1 MIFSP
6 GSQGFVEHRSTF
18 WICSVVATVPSKGF
32 LFSDLFARHNFKA
45 IIQLTEDQKS
55 LQDQGQGKFEWTMW
69 RGFPMN
75 YGEN

>member
-6 GSQGFVEHRSTF
+6 GSQGFVEHRSAS
-18 WICSVVATVPSKGF
+18 WIWSVIATVPSKGL
-32 LFSDLFARHNFKA
+32 LFSDLFARSNFKA
-45 IIQLTEDQKS
+45 MIQLTEGQKS
-55 LQDQGQGKFEWTMW
+55 LQHQSQSKVEWAMW